1 MTPLWLS
8 PKRLV
13 YRGSGA
19 CPTVFTG
26 GITVPWYWTDD
37 LSRILLSEG
46 LIGDKGASS
55 LASSP
60 VAVRRVEM
68 SIEAA
73 AQGMADDDEI
83 PLAA

>member
-1 MTPLWLS
+1 M
-8 PKRLV
+8 
-13 YRGSGA
+13 
-19 CPTVFTG
+19 
-26 GITVPWYWTDD
+26 PWYWTDD

-46 LIGDKGASS
+46 LISDKAALS

-60 VAVRRVEM
+60 VAVRRDEM